1 MSPFA
6 ELPGLPT
13 LGFLGALVLTI
24 ALVLLRTQRYY
35 ARTTSAR
42 PSLAPP
48 ERTACSPSGPTL
60 GAPTP
65 MVNWEVEMHDM
76 ARQLAAQLDSKIRVL
91 EHLLHE
97 ADRAAARLE
106 AAIAAAPSCAPP
118 PEATGSPQRPS
129 LPLDRPIGP
138 PVSQAEALKAA
149 SSTDRAPPTPRG
161 AESFAGPRPRA
172 DQRYEPIYTLADYGY
187 DPAEIARRTGTPVG
201 EVQLILSLR
210 AARE

>member
-1 MSPFA
+1 MSPLA

-13 LGFLGALVLTI
+13 LVFLGALVLTI

-35 ARTTSAR
+35 ARTNTAR

-48 ERTACSPSGPTL
+48 ERMATSPPGPTL
-60 GAPTP
+60 GAPAP
-65 MVNWEVEMHDM
+65 IVNWEVEMHDM

-91 EHLLHE
+91 EHLIHE

-106 AAIAAAPSCAPP
+106 AALAAGPSGASPPETKEPP
-118 PEATGSPQRPS
+118 PHPSPPV
-129 LPLDRPIGP
+129 DRPIGP

-149 SSTDRAPPTPRG
+149 SAADRASPTPREAEAFVG
-161 AESFAGPRPRA
+161 ARSRA
-172 DQRYEPIYTLADYGY
+172 DKRYEPIYTLADYGY
-187 DPAEIARRTGTPVG
+187 DAAEIARRTGTPVG

-210 AARE
+210 SARE

>member
-6 ELPGLPT
+6 ELPGMPT
-13 LGFLGALVLTI
+13 LVFLGALVLTI

-35 ARTTSAR
+35 ARTTGAR

-48 ERTACSPSGPTL
+48 ERTAYSPPGPTL

-91 EHLLHE
+91 EHLIHE

-106 AAIAAAPSCAPP
+106 AAIAANPSVAPTPEPTEPSDRLVPP
-118 PEATGSPQRPS
+118 V
-129 LPLDRPIGP
+129 DRPIG
-138 PVSQAEALKAA
+138 
-149 SSTDRAPPTPRG
+149 
-161 AESFAGPRPRA
+161 
-172 DQRYEPIYTLADYGY
+172 
-187 DPAEIARRTGTPVG
+187 
-201 EVQLILSLR
+201 
-210 AARE
+210 